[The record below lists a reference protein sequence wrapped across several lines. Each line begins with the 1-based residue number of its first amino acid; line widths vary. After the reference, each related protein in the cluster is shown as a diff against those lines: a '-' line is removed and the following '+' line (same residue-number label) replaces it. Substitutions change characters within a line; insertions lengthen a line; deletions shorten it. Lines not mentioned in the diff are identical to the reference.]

1 MSQNSFERMG
11 GSYRQEGDYLLPDV
25 TVPATPHIG
34 FWGRRRL
41 EHLRKH
47 RDPIYT
53 GLLLRGTLNTHLEE
67 IDQQAEELL
76 DLLVAQMARV
86 EGVTE
91 DLKARV
97 QMAWVRAMNNM
108 QARAAEIVCRDLI
121 NT

>member
-25 TVPATPHIG
+25 TVPAMPHVG

-47 RDPIYT
+47 RNPIYT
-53 GLLLRGTLNTHLEE
+53 GLLLRGTLNAHLEE

-76 DLLVAQMARV
+76 SMLVAQITAV
-86 EGVTE
+86 DGVTE
-91 DLKARV
+91 ELKATDHMSRV
-97 QMAWVRAMNNM
+97 K
-108 QARAAEIVCRDLI
+108 
-121 NT
+121 